1 MQHRT
6 ATARTTTRLAAAVAA
21 VLALTT
27 GAGVLAAPAALAAP
41 SAPSATASAG
51 STAVGPVRSLPAGA
65 SLRSA
70 GAQGYIV
77 TIPTDNDSQH
87 LRWIPYAGGEP
98 RDDYRSFEWRTWQS
112 GDAVTASLEGYDG
125 SFRNMATGE
134 SFGMEGVPGWLDA
147 EYAGT
152 AGAALGVRAF
162 HKVYLDTKDA
172 APREITGLP
181 AGATYGT
188 LRPATDTVGLLDHE
202 TAAGE
207 RRVGLVDLAT
217 ATVTESYAHVE
228 AVSATRVAWTEAAAG
243 TTPRQVVVRDRTSGA
258 ETVVPMPSADTHL
271 PIALLGDWLL
281 YGPSARHLVTGET
294 VTLFDRVDTLTPAP
308 DRTAA
313 VVQGSTAGN
322 GEGMHRVA
330 LGADGKPVARLLAR
344 KGTTSSFV
352 HDIDADG
359 FPDLLGRDSAGALWR
374 DSAGDGRTRVSIGT
388 GWKGYDKIE
397 VVGEVGPSSPL
408 HASPADVVAR
418 DASGVLWLHQ
428 GNGDGFQPRVRIG
441 GGWQTYDK
449 IAGGSDLTGDGVADL
464 VAIDTT
470 GGLYLYQGTGSL
482 YSYEG
487 TSTITRPY
495 EPRKKIG
502 TGWGIYN
509 QLTAVGDIAGASGG
523 DLVARDRDGV
533 LWLYLGKGDG
543 TYTAR
548 TRIGGGWQVYGQITG
563 AGDVDHD
570 GRADVLA
577 HDPATDRAYL
587 YSGTGDR
594 LKPFRTWSLTDL
606 HAGAAYN
613 HIA

>member
-6 ATARTTTRLAAAVAA
+6 TGTTLLAAAVAA
-21 VLALTT
+21 VLALT
-27 GAGVLAAPAALAAP
+27 AGVQGATAAP
-41 SAPSATASAG
+41 SPTAASAG
-51 STAVGPVRSLPAGA
+51 TTTVGPVRSLPAGA
-65 SLRSA
+65 GLMSA
-70 GAQGYIV
+70 GARGYIV
-77 TIPTDNDSQH
+77 SIPTDNDSQQ
-87 LRWIPYAGGEP
+87 LRWIPYAGGEA
-98 RDDYRSFEWRTWQS
+98 RDDHRSFEWRTWTS
-112 GDAVTASLEGYDG
+112 GDVVTSSLEGYDG

-181 AGATYGT
+181 AGATYGE

-243 TTPRQVVVRDRTSGA
+243 TTPRRVVVRDRASGA
-258 ETVVPMPSADTHL
+258 ETVVPMPSADAHL

-294 VTLFDRVDTLTPAP
+294 VTLFDRVGSLTPAP
-308 DRTAA
+308 DGTAA

-344 KGTTSSFV
+344 KGTTSSFI

-428 GNGDGFQPRVRIG
+428 SNGDGFRPRVKVG
-441 GGWQTYDK
+441 GGWQIYDK
-449 IAGGSDLTGDGVADL
+449 IAGGGDLTGDGVADL

-470 GGLYLYQGTGSL
+470 GALYLYRGTGTGS
-482 YSYEG
+482 
-487 TSTITRPY
+487 RPY
-495 EPRKKIG
+495 GTREKIG
-502 TGWGIYN
+502 TGWGVYN
-509 QLTAVGDIAGASGG
+509 RLTSVGDIGGAAGG
-523 DLVARDRDGV
+523 DLVARDKDGV

-543 TYTAR
+543 TFTAR
-548 TRIGGGWQVYGQITG
+548 KRIGGGWQVYGEIAG

-570 GRADVLA
+570 GRADLLA
-577 HDPATDRAYL
+577 HHPGTRQVYL
-587 YSGTGDR
+587 YSGTGEWR
-594 LKPFRTWSLTDL
+594 RPFRTRALSDVQ
-606 HAGAAYN
+606 AGYAYDRL
-613 HIA
+613 A

>member
-6 ATARTTTRLAAAVAA
+6 TGTTLLAAAVAA
-21 VLALTT
+21 VLALT
-27 GAGVLAAPAALAAP
+27 AGVPGATAAP
-41 SAPSATASAG
+41 SPTAASAG
-51 STAVGPVRSLPAGA
+51 TTTVGPVRSLPAGA
-65 SLRSA
+65 GLMSA
-70 GAQGYIV
+70 GARGYIV
-77 TIPTDNDSQH
+77 SIPTDNDSQQ
-87 LRWIPYAGGEP
+87 LRWIPYAGGEA
-98 RDDYRSFEWRTWQS
+98 RDDHRSFEWRTWTS
-112 GDAVTASLEGYDG
+112 GDVVTSSLEGYDG

-181 AGATYGT
+181 AGATYGE

-243 TTPRQVVVRDRTSGA
+243 TTPRRVVVRDRTSGA

-330 LGADGKPVARLLAR
+330 LGADGRPVARLLAR
-344 KGTTSSFV
+344 KGTASSFV

-374 DSAGDGRTRVSIGT
+374 DSAGDGRARVSIGT

-428 GNGDGFQPRVRIG
+428 GNGDGFRPRVKIG
-441 GGWQTYDK
+441 GGWQIYDK

-470 GGLYLYQGTGSL
+470 GALYLYRGTGTGS
-482 YSYEG
+482 
-487 TSTITRPY
+487 RPY
-495 EPRKKIG
+495 GTREKIG
-502 TGWGIYN
+502 TGWGVYN
-509 QLTAVGDIAGASGG
+509 RLTSVGDIGGAAGG
-523 DLVARDRDGV
+523 DLVARDKDGV

-543 TYTAR
+543 TLTAR
-548 TRIGGGWQVYGQITG
+548 RQIGGGWQVYGEIAG

-570 GRADVLA
+570 GRADLLA
-577 HDPATDRAYL
+577 HHPGTRRVYL
-587 YSGTGDR
+587 YSGTGEWRRPFRIRALSDVQAGYAYDR
-594 LKPFRTWSLTDL
+594 L
-606 HAGAAYN
+606 A
-613 HIA
+613 

>member
-6 ATARTTTRLAAAVAA
+6 TGTTLLAAAVAA
-21 VLALTT
+21 VLALT
-27 GAGVLAAPAALAAP
+27 AGVPGATAAP
-41 SAPSATASAG
+41 SPTAASAG
-51 STAVGPVRSLPAGA
+51 TTTVGPVRSLPAGA
-65 SLRSA
+65 GLMSA
-70 GAQGYIV
+70 GARGYIV
-77 TIPTDNDSQH
+77 SIPTDNDSQQ
-87 LRWIPYAGGEP
+87 LRWIPYAGGEA
-98 RDDYRSFEWRTWQS
+98 RDDHRSFEWRTWTS
-112 GDAVTASLEGYDG
+112 GDVVTSSLEGYDG

-181 AGATYGT
+181 AGATYGE

-243 TTPRQVVVRDRTSGA
+243 TTPRRVVVRDRASGA
-258 ETVVPMPSADTHL
+258 ETVVPMPSADDHL

-281 YGPSARHLVTGET
+281 YGTSARQLVTGET
-294 VTLFDRVDTLTPAP
+294 VTLFDRVGSLTPAP
-308 DRTAA
+308 DGTAA

-330 LGADGKPVARLLAR
+330 LGADGRPVARLLAR
-344 KGTTSSFV
+344 KGTASSFV

-374 DSAGDGRTRVSIGT
+374 DSAGDGRARVSTGT

-397 VVGEVGPSSPL
+397 VVGEVGPYSPL
-408 HASPADVVAR
+408 HAATADVVAR

-428 GNGDGFQPRVRIG
+428 SNGDGFRPRVKVG
-441 GGWQTYDK
+441 GGWQIYDK
-449 IAGGSDLTGDGVADL
+449 IAGGGDLTGDGVADL

-470 GGLYLYQGTGSL
+470 GALYLYRGTGTGS
-482 YSYEG
+482 
-487 TSTITRPY
+487 RPY
-495 EPRKKIG
+495 GTREKIG
-502 TGWGIYN
+502 TGWGVYN
-509 QLTAVGDIAGASGG
+509 RLTSVGDIGGAAGG
-523 DLVARDRDGV
+523 DLVARDKDGV

-543 TYTAR
+543 TFTAR
-548 TRIGGGWQVYGQITG
+548 KRIGGGWQVYGEIAG

-570 GRADVLA
+570 GRADLLA
-577 HDPATDRAYL
+577 HHPGTRQVYL
-587 YSGTGDR
+587 YSGTGEWR
-594 LKPFRTWSLTDL
+594 RPFRTRALSDVQ
-606 HAGAAYN
+606 AGYAYDRL
-613 HIA
+613 A